1 MDSKKIQPAVG
12 KITVLC
18 QNHCKL
24 WLFSQSS
31 IRTPAAVGME
41 LNPNSEYS
49 GTQLQGSQTHMDQ
62 LLLFIWLAELYTH
75 FDWFLYQNM
84 VSSSMAHSTVP
95 HFFVLCTIW
104 HELWSITQQTHNNTH
119 NLFRKWNNHSIY
131 NRIRKNH

>member
-1 MDSKKIQPAVG
+1 MDSKKIQPAGG
-12 KITVLC
+12 KMTVLC
-18 QNHCKL
+18 QNHCKF

-62 LLLFIWLAELYTH
+62 LLLFVWLAELYTH
-75 FDWFLYQNM
+75 FDWILYQNM

-95 HFFVLCTIW
+95 HMPLLCS
-104 HELWSITQQTHNNTH
+104 LH
-119 NLFRKWNNHSIY
+119 NLTWTMKYYSTDTRQHTQSI
-131 NRIRKNH
+131 